1 MLFLIFHY
9 FYNKEISSIETE
21 LSKDKTNFIN
31 VNYSSWD
38 SHTVWFYSYTD
49 IYIYKSYE
57 AQHFHS

>member
-31 VNYSSWD
+31 VNYSS
-38 SHTVWFYSYTD
+38 
-49 IYIYKSYE
+49 
-57 AQHFHS
+57 